1 MRIPRFPRACSAFV
15 SALFILLAGCSNPT
29 SASLNLLS
37 LKVTPA
43 TVSVGG
49 AVTLQATAHLSDGTT
64 QDVTSSTQWT
74 LSNPSLATLGTGV
87 LTAKAPGTLT
97 VQAAYVMAVPAGQSS
112 PAAASA
118 PQTLSSSAQITITAA
133 GTTTTTPA
141 ITWSTPAPIQY
152 GTALSSALLDAT
164 ANVPGKF
171 AYTPAAGTVLKAGNQ
186 TLTAVFTPT
195 DTKTYSA
202 ATATVQLT
210 VNQVSPV
217 IAWAPPSAIQQG
229 TAITAA
235 QLNATANVPG
245 TFAYSPVAGT
255 IPPVGAQTLTTTFTP
270 SDSTDY
276 MPATAH
282 NSLTVNAADGKSSPL
297 INWGTPAAISYG
309 SALSGIQLNATANM
323 AGTFAY
329 TPAAGT
335 VLKAGTQTLTA
346 VFTPTDTNTYSA
358 VTATVQLTVTKA
370 NPVITWPAPP
380 AIQQGTA
387 ISAIQLNAVA
397 NVPGTF
403 SYNPSAGTVPAV
415 GTEALTAIFT
425 PSDATDY
432 MSVTA
437 HNLLTVKAGSTG
449 KSSPLISW
457 GTPAAISYGA
467 ALSSTQLNA
476 TANVAGTFA
485 YTPAAG
491 TVLKAGTQTL
501 SAVFT
506 PTDTTT
512 YSAATATVQLNVNQ
526 VTPSITWPA
535 LAPITQ
541 GTVLSPAQLDATANV
556 PGAFSYNPG
565 AGNVPATGTLQLTAA
580 FTPADTTDY
589 SSATAHNTLVVNSS
603 TPPPTSPA
611 NPSLSGCGGPTIN
624 LNSSMSQSTL
634 QSTISSAPSCAL
646 IVFAAGTYN
655 ISAPVDIP
663 CNVTV
668 TGPTASPAT
677 AILAA
682 TYTGNRMFSVG
693 NCSTPVTIGYLHF
706 ENTGGIYVTAPM
718 SGITITQ
725 NQFTNLPGDE
735 DQWADMGI
743 YFDGVHGG
751 TITNATVTNNTFGDP
766 SSCTG
771 VMSQNT
777 DDGGDC
783 IGIYFQSNLNGVTV
797 ENNTFTHLEE
807 GFHVL
812 CFGDVCTGA
821 SSPNW
826 TNFTAQWN
834 DFNNIHRIAAEM
846 QPQNATNVILQY
858 NSYENA
864 FAPSTFSMGFSLA
877 CCAGISGATVPFINN
892 NVLLANTAPAGAY
905 IAYAIEWWG
914 NGAQANNDLIQ
925 GYWAN
930 GIVWGQ
936 GGPPWE
942 VENTIVEGP
951 YMSGGEGCSIC
962 NEQVPGG
969 SSSTPTQSGNTVS
982 TTITPVTSTAPTISP
997 AGGAVSGATTVTLA
1011 DSGTNHSIYY
1021 TTDGSTPTTSSALYT
1036 APFSVSAG
1044 TTVKAL
1050 GMWGQ
1055 GANPRSYPS
1064 GYGYVPSSVVTA
1076 SYTAASPAIKQPAAN
1091 VRSAVSGTNPI
1102 APAKTTVAGNAAELA
1117 FVAVVPAQASVAIGS
1132 TTQLKAIATFSDGS
1146 TRDVTTDFAWT
1157 SSDTRTIT
1165 ASSSGLLSG
1174 LATGKATITGTYQG
1188 HQASVPVVSS
1198 IGQVNWS
1205 SPIVITEAGTYSGNW
1220 QSTDSKTPAVTVAT
1234 TAPVVIENAHIS
1246 SVADLIKASVAGADL
1261 TIRNSVGVAAN
1272 PGVKGQANGVL
1283 LEASSPARL
1292 DVENNYVENAGGGV
1306 LVHGYSG
1313 NRDGQQTIVI
1323 RANRA
1328 RNLNGLLS
1336 DGEGGYLPGV
1346 GNNRIVSRFIEL
1358 ENVQAVP
1365 GIDVGWN
1372 EVINYPGRS
1381 LVADNIDVKRSSG
1394 TPNQP
1399 LEIHDTYIQGAY
1411 PYTATQADYQGGGI
1425 KTEGGPGDNAQ
1436 QAPAF
1441 NNIHDNQVVGT
1452 VNYGIA
1458 FTAGHDNI
1466 AANNRVISSG
1476 MLADGTKLAAQHV
1489 GMVNGDGVA
1498 NGSTY
1503 NNTMH
1508 DNLIGWACWNSSC
1521 AQSGYRKDQSF
1532 PASPGDYSTNSV
1544 LAARPITPEIEDDE
1558 YQIWL
1563 NKTASAGIAVGP
1575 SF

>member
-1 MRIPRFPRACSAFV
+1 MRIPRVPRACSAFV
-15 SALFILLAGCSNPT
+15 GALFILLAGCSNPAST
-29 SASLNLLS
+29 SLNLLS

-74 LSNPSLATLGTGV
+74 LSDPSLATLGAGV
-87 LTAKAPGTLT
+87 LTAKAPGALT
-97 VQAAYVMAVPAGQSS
+97 VQAAYVMVVPAAQSS
-112 PAAASA
+112 SAAASA
-118 PQTLSSSAQITITAA
+118 AQTLSSSAQVTITPA
-133 GTTTTTPA
+133 GTTTATPA

-152 GTALSSALLDAT
+152 GTALSSALLNAT

-229 TAITAA
+229 TAISAA

-245 TFAYSPVAGT
+245 TFSYSPAAGT
-255 IPPVGAQTLTTTFTP
+255 VPPVGAQTLTATFTP
-270 SDSTDY
+270 SDATDY

-297 INWGTPAAISYG
+297 ISWSTPAAISFG
-309 SALSGIQLNATANM
+309 AALTSTQLNATANV
-323 AGTFAY
+323 AGSFAY

-346 VFTPTDTNTYSA
+346 VFTPADTNTYSA

-370 NPVITWPAPP
+370 NPAITWPAPS

-387 ISAIQLNAVA
+387 ISAIQLNAAA

-403 SYNPSAGTVPAV
+403 LYSPAAGTVPPV
-415 GTEALTAIFT
+415 GTEALTVTFT

-432 MSVTA
+432 TSVTA
-437 HNLLTVKAGSTG
+437 HNSLTVKAANTG
-449 KSSPLISW
+449 KSSPLITW
-457 GTPAAISYGA
+457 NTPAAISYGA
-467 ALSSTQLNA
+467 ALSGTQLNA

-491 TVLKAGTQTL
+491 TMLKAGTQTI

-512 YSAATATVQLNVNQ
+512 YSAATATVQLKVNQ
-526 VTPSITWPA
+526 VTPAITWPA
-535 LAPITQ
+535 LAAITQ
-541 GTVLSPAQLDATANV
+541 GAALSAAQLDATANV

-565 AGNVPATGTLQLTAA
+565 AGNVPAAGTLQLTAT
-580 FTPADTTDY
+580 FTPTDTTDY
-589 SSATAHNTLVVNSS
+589 SSAAAHNTVVVNSS

-611 NPSLSGCGGPTIN
+611 NPPLSGCGGPTIN
-624 LNSSMSQSTL
+624 VNSGMSQSTL

-655 ISAPVDIP
+655 ISAPIDIP

-725 NQFTNLPGDE
+725 NQFTNLPGDLN
-735 DQWADMGI
+735 QWADMGI

-751 TITNATVTNNTFGDP
+751 TISNATVTNNTFGDP
-766 SSCTG
+766 SSCSA
-771 VMSQNT
+771 VMSVNT
-777 DDGGDC
+777 DKGGLC
-783 IGIYFQSNLNGVTV
+783 IGIFFQGDLNGITV
-797 ENNTFTHLEE
+797 ENNVFTHLEE

-812 CFGDVCTGA
+812 CYGNNCTG
-821 SSPNW
+821 STSPSW
-826 TNFTAQWN
+826 TNFTVKWN

-846 QPQNATNVILQY
+846 QPQIASNVTLQY

-877 CCAGISGATVPFINN
+877 CCAGISGATVPFIND

-942 VENTIVEGP
+942 VENTTIEGP
-951 YMSGGEGCSIC
+951 YIGGQEGCAIC
-962 NEQVPGG
+962 NENEGATT
-969 SSSTPTQSGNTVS
+969 TPTQSGNTIS
-982 TTITPVTSTAPTISP
+982 TTITPVNSTAPTISP
-997 AGGAVSGATTVTLA
+997 AGGAISGATTVTLA

-1021 TTDGSTPTTSSALYT
+1021 TTDGSTPTTSSTLYT
-1036 APFSVSAG
+1036 APFPVSPG

-1064 GYGYVPSSVVTA
+1064 GYGYLPSSVVTA
-1076 SYTAASPAIKQPAAN
+1076 SYSAAGSVAKQPGAKL
-1091 VRSAVSGTNPI
+1091 RSAVSGTDTI
-1102 APAKTTVAGNAAELA
+1102 APAKTTAAGNAAELTS
-1117 FVAVVPAQASVAIGS
+1117 VAVVPAQATVAIGS
-1132 TTQLKAIATFSDGS
+1132 TIQLKAIATFSDGS

-1174 LATGKATITGTYQG
+1174 LATGKATITGSYQG
-1188 HQASVPVVSS
+1188 HQASVPAVSS
-1198 IGQVNWS
+1198 IGEVNWS
-1205 SPIVITEAGTYSGNW
+1205 GPIVITEAGTYSGNW

-1246 SVADLIKASVAGADL
+1246 SVADLIKTSVAGADL
-1261 TIRNSVGVAAN
+1261 TVRNSVGMAAN
-1272 PGVKGQANGVL
+1272 PAVKGQANGVL

-1336 DGEGGYLPGV
+1336 DGKGGYLPGV
-1346 GNNRIVSRFIEL
+1346 GNNHSVSRFIEL
-1358 ENVQAVP
+1358 DTVQAVP

-1411 PYTATQADYQGGGI
+1411 PYTAAQADYQGGGI
-1425 KTEGGPGDNAQ
+1425 KTEGSPDDNAQ

-1441 NNIHDNQVVGT
+1441 NSIHDNQVVGT

-1476 MLADGTKLAAQHV
+1476 MLADGTRLAAQHV
-1489 GMVNGDGVA
+1489 GMANGDGVA

-1544 LAARPITPEIEDDE
+1544 LAAGPITPEIEDNE

-1575 SF
+1575 AF